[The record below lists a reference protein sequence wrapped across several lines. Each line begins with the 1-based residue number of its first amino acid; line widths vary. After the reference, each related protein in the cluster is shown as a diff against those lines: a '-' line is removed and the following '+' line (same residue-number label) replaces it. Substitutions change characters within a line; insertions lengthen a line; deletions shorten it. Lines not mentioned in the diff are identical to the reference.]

1 MADYNFNQDKELEN
15 NYKQFK
21 IKLDSVFK
29 KVKQTTDLK
38 QAKSQLIEI
47 QLEFKNIKLNR
58 TDREDLYTKLQQE
71 FANLNQKIE
80 MERTSYENECAA
92 NFLNLKNKVENAEFM
107 ANHPKDY
114 KESFSFLIDVQ
125 NEFRGVKLLREQ
137 RENLYNRLQNAF
149 ATLKD
154 SQNQQSVKV
163 EITEEIPADDIIKKV
178 TDVCREIEFAEDY
191 YESKED
197 LIEIQ
202 NELRQSKINREV
214 KDDLFAKIQDAFAVL
229 NLKREEE
236 IQKTAKESEG
246 ILLDLQK
253 KISEIS
259 DEIKSNNDY
268 KTLRDKLKLLQ
279 LDMRDLNLT
288 KEHRKEISEQ
298 IQLCFEEIFELQ
310 DKERGYFHKESKE
323 NYITLKELINKA
335 YKQAETTHEYKDTRE
350 FLKKIQGEFKG
361 IKLKSDEREELYTKL
376 QKAFEILNTRVDEYF
391 HTKKKN
397 WEVRMQY
404 KISEMQTEI
413 ENLEDEI
420 EDEKE
425 NLLELEDQLD
435 IIITS
440 GKQTIAK
447 EGLMARIAS
456 SKISIQKKIEK
467 IDEMDIELE
476 KLEERV
482 NGSIAEDA
490 EDEEI

>member
-1 MADYNFNQDKELEN
+1 MTENNNFELES
-15 NYKQFK
+15 NYKAFK
-21 IKLDSVFK
+21 LKLENVFR

-58 TDREDLYTKLQQE
+58 SDREELYIKLQQE
-71 FANLNQKIE
+71 FAILNQKIE
-80 MERTSYENECAA
+80 QERTSYENECAA
-92 NFLNLKNKVENAEFM
+92 NFLKLKPLVENAEFM

-114 KESFSFLIDVQ
+114 KESFNFLIDVQ
-125 NEFRGVKLLREQ
+125 NEFRGIKLQREQ
-137 RENLYNRLQNAF
+137 RDSLYARLQNAF
-149 ATLKD
+149 ATLKN
-154 SQNQQSVKV
+154 SQTQQTVIV
-163 EITEEIPADDIIKKV
+163 EITEDISADDIIKKV
-178 TDVCREIEFAEDY
+178 SDICREIEFTDDY
-191 YESKED
+191 YESKD
-197 LIEIQ
+197 ALIEVQ
-202 NELRQSKINREV
+202 NELRQSNISREV

-246 ILLDLQK
+246 ILLDLLK
-253 KISEIS
+253 KVSEIS
-259 DEIKSNNDY
+259 EEIKTNNDY

-279 LDMRDLNLT
+279 LEMRDLKLT

-376 QKAFEILNTRVDEYF
+376 QKAFEILNIRVDEYF

-404 KISEMQTEI
+404 KIAEMQTEI

-456 SKISIQKKIEK
+456 SKISIQKKTEK
-467 IDEMDIELE
+467 IDEMDAELE

-482 NGSIAEDA
+482 NGSIAEDI
-490 EDEEI
+490 ENEEN